1 MKVIMNEKR
10 QAIVNVLKGA
20 NEPMT
25 LNEIAMKMGVEKIA
39 SGTTN
44 VMLEA
49 GIIKVAG
56 TKRVPIV
63 SYREVNVYEMGEI
76 TEKPETNEKGE

>member
-1 MKVIMNEKR
+1 MNEKR

-44 VMLEA
+44 AMLEA

-63 SYREVNVYEMGEI
+63 SYREVNVYEMGEM
-76 TEKPETNEKGE
+76 PETPEVNEKGE

>member
-10 QAIVNVLKGA
+10 KAIVSVLKGA
-20 NEPMT
+20 SEPMT
-25 LNEIAMKMGVEKIA
+25 LNEIATKLGVEKIA

-44 VMLEA
+44 AMLEA

-63 SYREVNVYEMGEI
+63 SYREVNVYEMGEM
-76 TEKPETNEKGE
+76 PNEDKGE

>member
-44 VMLEA
+44 AMLEA

-63 SYREVNVYEMGEI
+63 SYREVNVYEMGEMPA
-76 TEKPETNEKGE
+76 ENEKGE

>member
-1 MKVIMNEKR
+1 MNEKR

-44 VMLEA
+44 AMLEA

-63 SYREVNVYEMGEI
+63 SYREVNVYEMGEMI
-76 TEKPETNEKGE
+76 ETPETNEKGE

>member
-1 MKVIMNEKR
+1 MNEKR

>member
-44 VMLEA
+44 AMLEA

-63 SYREVNVYEMGEI
+63 SYREVNVYEMGEM
-76 TEKPETNEKGE
+76 PETNEKGE